1 MVEELSEAQVA
12 EYKEAFSFF
21 DQDGDGV
28 ITKEELGSILTSIGI
43 LPSQDLLH
51 QMMTA
56 MDTDGSGSV
65 DFNEFLAMMT
75 RMKADMLRDQF
86 KIFDKDGDGFISTE
100 ELKEVLVKLG
110 VMMTDAEAEAMIREA
125 DADGDGRVSW
135 SEYVATM
142 KSK

>member
-1 MVEELSEAQVA
+1 MQ
-12 EYKEAFSFF
+12 
-21 DQDGDGV
+21 
-28 ITKEELGSILTSIGI
+28 EELGSILTSIGI

-100 ELKEVLVKLG
+100 ELK
-110 VMMTDAEAEAMIREA
+110 AEWR
-125 DADGDGRVSW
+125 
-135 SEYVATM
+135 
-142 KSK
+142 